1 MAVKKDERMV
11 HSKKNK
17 DKMVKKI
24 TYKCEGS
31 YVDLN
36 GTPHRYHKRGFA
48 SSAEAA
54 EWERE
59 FLLKMRTE
67 IDTNMTMNDVF
78 VLYLGSKKNIV
89 KDRTYWELQKTY
101 KRYLYPYWGDLRLRK
116 IRIENIHEFQSF
128 LLNAKTI
135 KNTLYSNAMIS
146 TIQTRLKS
154 ILRYASHNGYIS
166 DPKLTNFNIVKRSNE
181 PKKEMCFWHPNEYKQ
196 FISVVDDQVYIA
208 LFNVLYWCGL
218 RIGEALAL
226 RWSDVDL
233 KAKTISISK
242 TYTKH
247 RRQTTT
253 PKTRNSYRAVIMPNE
268 CFLSVQALYER
279 HSSIIGFDKDKLLF
293 NFDKPLDDNSI
304 RLKKDKWIAI
314 AKVPRIRIHDFRHSH
329 VSLLINL
336 GFSPFDI
343 AKRLGHTVEMVNDVY
358 GHWFDDAQQ
367 KMVDKLN
374 TIT

>member
-11 HSKKNK
+11 RSKKNK
-17 DKMVKKI
+17 DKMVKKV

-101 KRYLYPYWGDLRLRK
+101 KRYLYPYWGDLRLRN

-154 ILRYASHNGYIS
+154 IYVMHLITDIY
-166 DPKLTNFNIVKRSNE
+166 LT
-181 PKKEMCFWHPNEYKQ
+181 
-196 FISVVDDQVYIA
+196 
-208 LFNVLYWCGL
+208 
-218 RIGEALAL
+218 
-226 RWSDVDL
+226 
-233 KAKTISISK
+233 
-242 TYTKH
+242 
-247 RRQTTT
+247 
-253 PKTRNSYRAVIMPNE
+253 
-268 CFLSVQALYER
+268 
-279 HSSIIGFDKDKLLF
+279 
-293 NFDKPLDDNSI
+293 
-304 RLKKDKWIAI
+304 
-314 AKVPRIRIHDFRHSH
+314 
-329 VSLLINL
+329 
-336 GFSPFDI
+336 
-343 AKRLGHTVEMVNDVY
+343 
-358 GHWFDDAQQ
+358 
-367 KMVDKLN
+367 LN
-374 TIT
+374 